1 MANCANVTA
10 MNPSIPLT
18 IPRPDHPI
26 SRSQLSS
33 NALRVLYRLHDNGFI
48 AYLVGGCVRDLLLGR
63 EPKDFDVVTNATPAQ
78 IKRLFRNCRLVGRR
92 FRLAHLHFADE
103 ILEVATFRSAEP
115 AEPEPDEPL
124 PADGAVAPAAG
135 RGYRSMPQH
144 LKDEEGMVLRDNV
157 FGTPAEDAQ
166 RRDFTINALCYN
178 IADFAI
184 IDHVGGMTDLQRGV
198 IRAIGE
204 PAVRFTEDPVR
215 MIRAVRFAAMLGFTI
230 EETNW
235 QTLRQLSDT
244 VTRAAPARLYEE
256 VLKLFLLGAAEK
268 TYQLLRQSGLFAAL
282 FPRFNAWL
290 ATETDG
296 FPHTRV
302 SQGLDWVDRQLQEGT
317 RVTPQLLIALMFGE
331 YLEELTKR
339 FRSTGSPPQQALDMA
354 IAEFLGEL
362 ASTVQI
368 PHKVGIMVRDIL
380 AHQHRFRKTPGR
392 QPLSFV
398 ARAGFADAFAYLRFA
413 SEISGENR
421 ELICWW
427 EKYIQETPPAPAA
440 AKCVPSSTKPS
451 RRRRR
456 RKKKSSPP
464 GAVL

>member
-1 MANCANVTA
+1 
-10 MNPSIPLT
+10 MNPSAPLI
-18 IPRPDHPI
+18 IPRSNHPI
-26 SRSQLSS
+26 SRSQLSP

-103 ILEVATFRSAEP
+103 IIEVATFRSAEP
-115 AEPEPDEPL
+115 EADEPL
-124 PADGAVAPAAG
+124 PSDDTAATAAG
-135 RGYRSMPQH
+135 SGHRSMPRH

-157 FGTPAEDAQ
+157 FGTPAEDAL

-184 IDHVGGMTDLQRGV
+184 IDHVGGMTDLQRGM

-204 PAVRFTEDPVR
+204 PTVRFTEDPVR
-215 MIRAVRFAAMLGFTI
+215 MIRAVRFAAMLGFAI

-256 VLKLFLLGAAEK
+256 VQKLFLLGAAEK

-290 ATETDG
+290 ATETGG

-302 SQGLDWVDRQLQEGT
+302 SQGLDWADRQLQEGT
-317 RVTPQLLIALMFGE
+317 RVTPQLLIALMLGE
-331 YLEELTKR
+331 YLEELTR
-339 FRSTGSPPQQALDMA
+339 RARATGSPPQQALDMA

-368 PHKVGIMVRDIL
+368 PHKVGVMVRDIL

-398 ARAGFADAFAYLRFA
+398 ARAGFADAFAYLQFA
-413 SEISGENR
+413 SEISGKNR

-427 EKYIQETPPAPAA
+427 ERFIRENPPSPAGA
-440 AKCVPSSTKPS
+440 EGVPSSTKPT

-464 GAVL
+464 EAAR